1 MRKYAGKNGGSMGFL
16 DILRCININ
25 LIMTKYLPSHIHSE
39 PMDDL
44 VHVPS
49 VHLEVQLE
57 HGLPDVLVVF
67 FAATHLEIC
76 SGKSANTWFQM
87 ILKSSSCMS
96 VTHHFPVPSQAKHCE
111 TLLAKRC
118 QATDPKSCPTS
129 PRNQGSWSL
138 RRQLWERRPSREVLL
153 QPPSAS
159 PE

>member
-1 MRKYAGKNGGSMGFL
+1 
-16 DILRCININ
+16 
-25 LIMTKYLPSHIHSE
+25 
-39 PMDDL
+39 MDDL

-96 VTHHFPVPSQAKHCE
+96 VTHHFQYP
-111 TLLAKRC
+111 AKRNIVKHSWPSDAKRPI
-118 QATDPKSCPTS
+118 QSRAQHHHATRAAGRCDASC
-129 PRNQGSWSL
+129 GSEGPAGKCCFSL
-138 RRQLWERRPSREVLL
+138 HQLL
-153 QPPSAS
+153 Q
-159 PE
+159 E